1 MTTHKDPPLAEP
13 DIDELTVQL
22 PGSFEDFY
30 KREFP
35 RLVDLAYA
43 LSGSRL
49 AAEDLA
55 QDALI
60 AAQRD
65 WSRVGRLERPGA
77 WARRVVINKA
87 ASQYQRRM
95 AEIRAL
101 SRLAPLRKDVLPK
114 LQSEY
119 DEIWK
124 AVRQLPNRQAQAVAL
139 FYVDQ
144 MSIAEVSQVLE
155 CADGT
160 VKALLHQA
168 RTRLADRLRIVRWI
182 RILMRS

>member
-1 MTTHKDPPLAEP
+1 MTTHKDPPLAAA
-13 DIDELTVQL
+13 DIDEITVQL
-22 PGSFEDFY
+22 PGSFEEFY
-30 KREFP
+30 RREFP

-55 QDALI
+55 QDDLI
-60 AAQRD
+60 AAQHD
-65 WSRVGRLERPGA
+65 WDRVGRLERPGA

-87 ASQYQRRM
+87 ASQYKRRM
-95 AEIRAL
+95 AEVRAL

-114 LQSEY
+114 LESEF
-119 DEIWK
+119 DEVWK
-124 AVRQLPNRQAQAVAL
+124 AVRRLPKRQAHAVAL

-144 MSIAEVSQVLE
+144 MSVAEVAQVLE
-155 CADGT
+155 CAEGT

-168 RTRLADRLRIVRWI
+168 RTRLADRLHTEEDS
-182 RILMRS
+182 L